1 MIGPVTETAAAILE
15 EGGKPP
21 EPGRREGAGFL
32 TEHNLE
38 KQKVRR
44 GVLRCWALVG
54 LLSLGAAEE
63 RRESQTK
70 AHLPLPPTPYTVA
83 GITPSRKGQAEP
95 HLLEGTAP
103 SGIIS
108 S

>member
-44 GVLRCWALVG
+44 GVLRCWELVG

-70 AHLPLPPTPYTVA
+70 GPLAPPPDPVHSRWDNSQSEGAGRTSPAGGNCTIGNHL
-83 GITPSRKGQAEP
+83 
-95 HLLEGTAP
+95 
-103 SGIIS
+103 
-108 S
+108 